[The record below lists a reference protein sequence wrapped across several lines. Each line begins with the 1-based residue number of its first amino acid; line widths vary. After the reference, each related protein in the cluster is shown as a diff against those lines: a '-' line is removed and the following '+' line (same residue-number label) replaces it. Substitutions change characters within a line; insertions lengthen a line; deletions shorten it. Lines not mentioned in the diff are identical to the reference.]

1 MPPRRY
7 AISQQHAVTC
17 SWRGQGG
24 GGGARARARARE
36 HMLRTAIAQHVLT
49 LNTSTI
55 TTTVD
60 VSAFF
65 PSSDGT
71 SAACFIV
78 RMSELFWKTSASSAS
93 FVMFRDGV
101 PDSFD
106 FFSASGL
113 GAFPPCSSMLGD
125 APAALSVGSSSIGT
139 SVYSPLPPGIHGVH
153 VRRGR
158 GKRSVRCGYCK
169 TMQRTC
175 GGTRT
180 APRSHILRWDFP
192 WQLAVRGILPTRD
205 KKKHLWSTMS
215 TADLDALLK
224 LLSDDTK
231 AMEAVGANFQRTFP
245 KSDHFRLA
253 ATIWCVPAVACVGGC
268 VGDVGGD
275 GRGRGA
281 AARSKSGQPRSVRTR
296 VRAPVVS
303 VSVAFAVSVTVSVSL
318 SVRVRARRV
327 RACARIFAST
337 QETASTL
344 TQGVCSLLIQERAIE
359 LTQRVFG
366 FYILFDLYKSESPGT
381 NPFLPVLLDQV
392 CATFGVLVPCAT
404 HTHTHTHI
412 HSLTHTPR
420 ARPGHQARSRALRT
434 ATHPTSPRLPA
445 KRPSQ
450 EIAARTHAATRRI
463 CPARA

>member
-1 MPPRRY
+1 
-7 AISQQHAVTC
+7 
-17 SWRGQGG
+17 
-24 GGGARARARARE
+24 
-36 HMLRTAIAQHVLT
+36 
-49 LNTSTI
+49 
-55 TTTVD
+55 
-60 VSAFF
+60 
-65 PSSDGT
+65 
-71 SAACFIV
+71 
-78 RMSELFWKTSASSAS
+78 
-93 FVMFRDGV
+93 
-101 PDSFD
+101 
-106 FFSASGL
+106 
-113 GAFPPCSSMLGD
+113 
-125 APAALSVGSSSIGT
+125 
-139 SVYSPLPPGIHGVH
+139 
-153 VRRGR
+153 
-158 GKRSVRCGYCK
+158 
-169 TMQRTC
+169 
-175 GGTRT
+175 
-180 APRSHILRWDFP
+180 
-192 WQLAVRGILPTRD
+192 
-205 KKKHLWSTMS
+205 MS

-404 HTHTHTHI
+404 HTHTLT
-412 HSLTHTPR
+412 HSLTLSLSHTHTHR
-420 ARPGHQARSRALRT
+420 VHGQATKHDLAPCERRLIQHLLAYPPKDL
-434 ATHPTSPRLPA
+434 PKKSPRELMRQPA
-445 KRPSQ
+445 ESAP
-450 EIAARTHAATRRI
+450 
-463 CPARA
+463 PAPDVQALQQVCVCVCVCVCV